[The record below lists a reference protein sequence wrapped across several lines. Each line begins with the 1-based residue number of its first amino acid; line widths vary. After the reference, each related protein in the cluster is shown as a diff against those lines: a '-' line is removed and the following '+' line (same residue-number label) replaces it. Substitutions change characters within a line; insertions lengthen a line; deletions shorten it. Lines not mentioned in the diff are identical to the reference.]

1 MFFYR
6 EQMEQLY
13 INLMQIL
20 KTGDEFEEIEK
31 EFYRDGPTIYASAI
45 HNDFIVQVYRNGVL
59 LLDYG

>member
-1 MFFYR
+1 
-6 EQMEQLY
+6 MEQLY